1 MRRWTTILTAMM
13 FVLLLWTGGV
23 AHASE
28 PLDCTAVTTCTA
40 GDIEGDDGALPSDSG
55 KCVAHH
61 HSECSSHQL
70 ATRADGSDVIVGAAV
85 RVVPVAWREA
95 GVPARG
101 PDSLLRP
108 PIA

>member
-13 FVLLLWTGGV
+13 FVLILWTGGV

-28 PLDCTAVTTCTA
+28 PFDCAAVTTCTA
-40 GDIEGDDGALPSDSG
+40 GDVEGDDDGWPLDSG

-61 HSECSSHQL
+61 HAGCSGHQL
-70 ATRADGSDVIVGAAV
+70 ATGEASDVIIGLAAS
-85 RVVPVAWREA
+85 VVPVTWREA